1 MKSVARKRVFVWG
14 GIALVLLVLLAVAVA
29 PRPVPVDLVTVDRGA
44 LRVTLDHE
52 GKTRVHDRF
61 MVSAPVAGQVLRI
74 ELEPGDPVVAGKTV
88 MATFEPAV
96 PPLLDVR
103 SRAEAEA
110 RVRAARATLD
120 RVQAELQKTQ
130 AERAFAQE
138 QLERTRRLAADGIA
152 SRETLDAAELEARGR
167 TEAQKAAESAARTA
181 EHELEAARAA
191 LVDGGEAAG
200 GSAGSRR
207 ATITLRA
214 PIDGV
219 VLRRLRESKAVV
231 PAGEPLLE
239 LADPADLEIV
249 ADYLSTDA
257 VRIHPGMAAQIEQ
270 WGGGTLRG
278 HVRRVEPYGFL
289 KVSAL
294 GVEEQR
300 VNVIID
306 FDDPRGAWTSLG
318 DGYRVEVRAIIWE
331 RTGVVKVP
339 TGALFRQGESWAVF
353 AVASGRARLRSIE
366 VGQRNG
372 LEAEVLKGLSPGE
385 RVVAHPSDAVRD
397 GVRVAE
403 RS

>member
-1 MKSVARKRVFVWG
+1 MNSVTRKRMLAWG
-14 GIALVLLVLLAVAVA
+14 GVALVLLVLLGIAVA
-29 PRPVPVDLVTVDRGA
+29 PRPVPVDLVTVERGA

-61 MVSAPVAGQVLRI
+61 VVSAPVAGQVLRI

-88 MATFEPAV
+88 MATFEPGV

-120 RVQAELQKTQ
+120 QAQAELSRAQTEQ
-130 AERAFAQE
+130 AFAQA
-138 QLERTRRLAADGIA
+138 QAERTRRLAADGIA
-152 SRETLDAAELEARGR
+152 SKEALDAAEAEGRGRAEAR
-167 TEAQKAAESAARTA
+167 KAAESAARAA

-191 LVDGGEAAG
+191 LVDGGDATG
-200 GSAGSRR
+200 GSAAPKR
-207 ATITLRA
+207 AAITLRA

-219 VLRRLRESKAVV
+219 VLRRLHESKAVV

-257 VRIHPGMAAQIEQ
+257 VRIRPGMAVLIEQ

-278 HVRRVEPYGFL
+278 RVQRVEPYGFL

-300 VNVIID
+300 VNVIIS
-306 FDDPRGAWTSLG
+306 FDDPRGAWKALG
-318 DGYRVEVRAIIWE
+318 DGYRVEARTIVWE
-331 RTGVVKVP
+331 RTDVVKAP
-339 TGALFRQGESWAVF
+339 TGALFRYGESWAVF
-353 AVASGRARLRSIE
+353 AVEAGRARLKRVE

-372 LEAEVLKGLSPGE
+372 LEAELLKGLSPGGL
-385 RVVAHPSDAVRD
+385 VITHPSDAVRD
-397 GVRVAE
+397 GVRVT
-403 RS
+403 RR

>member
-1 MKSVARKRVFVWG
+1 MNSVTRKRMLAWG
-14 GIALVLLVLLAVAVA
+14 GVALVLLVLLGIAVA
-29 PRPVPVDLVTVDRGA
+29 PRPVPVDLVTVERGA

-61 MVSAPVAGQVLRI
+61 VVSAPVAGQVLRI

-88 MATFEPAV
+88 MATFEPGV

-120 RVQAELQKTQ
+120 QAQAELSRAQTEQ
-130 AERAFAQE
+130 AFAQA
-138 QLERTRRLAADGIA
+138 QAERTRRLAADGIA
-152 SRETLDAAELEARGR
+152 SKEALDAAEAEGRGRAEAR
-167 TEAQKAAESAARTA
+167 KAAESAARAA

-191 LVDGGEAAG
+191 LVDGGDAAG
-200 GSAGSRR
+200 GSAAPKR
-207 ATITLRA
+207 AAITLRA

-219 VLRRLRESKAVV
+219 VLRRLHESKAVV

-257 VRIHPGMAAQIEQ
+257 VRIRPGMAVLIEQ

-278 HVRRVEPYGFL
+278 RVQRVEPYGFL

-300 VNVIID
+300 VNVIIS
-306 FDDPRGAWTSLG
+306 FDDPRGAWKALG
-318 DGYRVEVRAIIWE
+318 DGYRVEARTIVWE
-331 RTGVVKVP
+331 RTDVVKAP
-339 TGALFRQGESWAVF
+339 TGALFRYGESWAVF
-353 AVASGRARLRSIE
+353 AVEAGRARLKRVE

-372 LEAEVLKGLSPGE
+372 LEAELLKGLSPGE
-385 RVVAHPSDAVRD
+385 LVITHPSDAVRD
-397 GVRVAE
+397 GVRVT
-403 RS
+403 RR

>member
-1 MKSVARKRVFVWG
+1 MNSVTRKRMLVWG
-14 GIALVLLVLLAVAVA
+14 GVVLVLLVLVGIAVA
-29 PRPVPVDLVTVDRGA
+29 PRPVPVDLVAVDRGT

-61 MVSAPVAGQVLRI
+61 VVSAPVAGQVLRI

-88 MATFEPAV
+88 MATFEPGV

-120 RVQAELQKTQ
+120 QAQAELSKAQTEQ
-130 AERAFAQE
+130 AFAQE
-138 QLERTRRLAADGIA
+138 QAERSRRLAADGIA
-152 SRETLDAAELEARGR
+152 SKETLDAAEAEARGR
-167 TEAQKAAESAARTA
+167 AEARKAAESAARAA

-191 LVDGGEAAG
+191 LVDGGDPAVAPKRT
-200 GSAGSRR
+200 A
-207 ATITLRA
+207 ITMRA
-214 PIDGV
+214 PVDGV
-219 VLRRLRESKAVV
+219 VLRRIHESKAVV

-257 VRIHPGMAAQIEQ
+257 VRIRPGMAVLIDQ

-278 HVRRVEPYGFL
+278 RVRRVEPYGFL
-289 KVSAL
+289 KISAL

-300 VNVIID
+300 VNVIIV
-306 FDDPRGAWTSLG
+306 FDDPREAWKSLG
-318 DGYRVEVRAIIWE
+318 DGYRVEARTIVWE

-339 TGALFRQGESWAVF
+339 TGALFRHGESWAVF
-353 AVASGRARLRSIE
+353 AVEGGRARLKSVE

-385 RVVAHPSDAVRD
+385 LVVAHPSDAVRD
-397 GVRVAE
+397 GVRVA
-403 RS
+403 RR

>member
-1 MKSVARKRVFVWG
+1 MNSVTRKRMLAWG
-14 GIALVLLVLLAVAVA
+14 GVALVLLVLLGIAVA
-29 PRPVPVDLVTVDRGA
+29 PRPVPVDLVTVERGA

-61 MVSAPVAGQVLRI
+61 VVSAPVAGQVLRI

-88 MATFEPAV
+88 MATFEPGV

-120 RVQAELQKTQ
+120 QAQAELSRAQTEQ
-130 AERAFAQE
+130 AFAQA
-138 QLERTRRLAADGIA
+138 QAERTRRLAADGIA
-152 SRETLDAAELEARGR
+152 SKEALDAAEAEGRGRAEAR
-167 TEAQKAAESAARTA
+167 KAAESAARAA

-191 LVDGGEAAG
+191 LVDGGDATG
-200 GSAGSRR
+200 GSAAPKR
-207 ATITLRA
+207 AAITLRA

-219 VLRRLRESKAVV
+219 VLRRLHESKAVV

-257 VRIHPGMAAQIEQ
+257 VRIRPGMAVLIEQ

-278 HVRRVEPYGFL
+278 RVQRVEPYGFL

-300 VNVIID
+300 VNVIIS
-306 FDDPRGAWTSLG
+306 FDDPRGAWKALG
-318 DGYRVEVRAIIWE
+318 DGYRVEARTIVWE
-331 RTGVVKVP
+331 RTDVVKAP
-339 TGALFRQGESWAVF
+339 TGALFRYGESWAVF
-353 AVASGRARLRSIE
+353 AVEAGRARLKRVE

-372 LEAEVLKGLSPGE
+372 LEAELLKGLSPGE
-385 RVVAHPSDAVRD
+385 LVITHPSDAVRD
-397 GVRVAE
+397 GVRVT
-403 RS
+403 RR

>member
-1 MKSVARKRVFVWG
+1 MNSVTRKRMLVWG
-14 GIALVLLVLLAVAVA
+14 GVALVLLVLLGIAVA
-29 PRPVPVDLVTVDRGA
+29 PRPVPVDLVAVDRGT

-61 MVSAPVAGQVLRI
+61 VVSAPVAGQVLRI

-88 MATFEPAV
+88 MATFEPGV

-120 RVQAELQKTQ
+120 QAQAELSKAQTEQ
-130 AERAFAQE
+130 AFAQE
-138 QLERTRRLAADGIA
+138 QAERSRRLAADGIA
-152 SRETLDAAELEARGR
+152 SKETLDAAEAEARGR
-167 TEAQKAAESAARTA
+167 AEARKAAESAARAA

-191 LVDGGEAAG
+191 LVDGGDPAVAPKRT
-200 GSAGSRR
+200 A
-207 ATITLRA
+207 ITMRA
-214 PIDGV
+214 PVDGV
-219 VLRRLRESKAVV
+219 VLRRIHESKAVV

-257 VRIHPGMAAQIEQ
+257 VRIRPGMAVLIDQ

-278 HVRRVEPYGFL
+278 RVRRVEPYGFL
-289 KVSAL
+289 KISAL

-300 VNVIID
+300 VNVIIV
-306 FDDPRGAWTSLG
+306 FDDPREAWKSLG
-318 DGYRVEVRAIIWE
+318 DGYRVEARTIVWE

-339 TGALFRQGESWAVF
+339 TGALFRHGESWAVF
-353 AVASGRARLRSIE
+353 AVEGGRARLKSVE

-385 RVVAHPSDAVRD
+385 LVVAHPSDAVRD
-397 GVRVAE
+397 GVRVA
-403 RS
+403 RR

>member
-1 MKSVARKRVFVWG
+1 MNSVTRKRMLAWG
-14 GIALVLLVLLAVAVA
+14 GVALVLLVLLGIAVA
-29 PRPVPVDLVTVDRGA
+29 PRPVPVDLVTVERGA

-61 MVSAPVAGQVLRI
+61 VVSAPVAGQVLRI

-88 MATFEPAV
+88 MATFEPGV

-120 RVQAELQKTQ
+120 QAQAELSRAQTEQ
-130 AERAFAQE
+130 AFAQA
-138 QLERTRRLAADGIA
+138 QAERTRRLAADGIA
-152 SRETLDAAELEARGR
+152 SKETLDAAEAEGRGRAEAR
-167 TEAQKAAESAARTA
+167 KAAESAARAA

-191 LVDGGEAAG
+191 LVDGGDATG
-200 GSAGSRR
+200 GSAAPKR
-207 ATITLRA
+207 AAITLRA

-219 VLRRLRESKAVV
+219 VLRRLHESKAVV

-257 VRIHPGMAAQIEQ
+257 VRIRPGMAVLIEQ

-278 HVRRVEPYGFL
+278 CVQRVEPYGFL

-300 VNVIID
+300 VNVIIS
-306 FDDPRGAWTSLG
+306 FDDPRGAWKALG
-318 DGYRVEVRAIIWE
+318 DGYRVEARTIVWE
-331 RTGVVKVP
+331 RTDVVKAP
-339 TGALFRQGESWAVF
+339 TGALFRYGDSWTVF
-353 AVASGRARLRSIE
+353 AVEAGRARLKRVE

-372 LEAEVLKGLSPGE
+372 LEAELLKGLSPGE
-385 RVVAHPSDAVRD
+385 LVITHPSDAVRD
-397 GVRVAE
+397 GVRVA
-403 RS
+403 RR